1 MLIERRSGDR
11 NFYEKKEKKEKDP
24 VSLIAQLVFVDQG
37 RGTVWQRP
45 GNQRTEE
52 GEVRDT
58 SRSVH
63 AHQPLR
69 VKRAAAPP
77 AEQRYTDRGSLN
89 AAHVLPGRH
98 INLLITQTRLVSARR
113 IQRETVAHE
122 QHRKLTDR

>member
-1 MLIERRSGDR
+1 MAGV
-11 NFYEKKEKKEKDP
+11 DP
-24 VSLIAQLVFVDQG
+24 
-37 RGTVWQRP
+37 RT
-45 GNQRTEE
+45 GNQRSEE
-52 GEVRDT
+52 GEGRDT

-77 AEQRYTDRGSLN
+77 AEQRYSDCESLN

-113 IQRETVAHE
+113 IQRETVAHK
-122 QHRKLTDR
+122 QRRK